1 MIKHIKIITI
11 MKTKLFLLV
20 LLLFVGKIYAT
31 NDIVTKGSNDKK
43 TYWGFGLSTN
53 IFCLDRGFDA
63 FNYYAST
70 ISDNEL
76 AKSNVIGVRNQG
88 STGFFV
94 DYRYQYSKWNAL
106 AIRLKYNS
114 RRMDYVLQ
122 GANDY
127 IGSWQSNTT
136 RIRNIEIPLMYRYT
150 FHKGDVDLLTGIVGV
165 GADIIISSSL
175 MSFKAL
181 TNVLYPRVDG
191 EFVLTKK
198 RDVNPFFTVGFSVDK
213 KIGNHRLE
221 TALLVNLYPL
231 NDNYKYEFVNSK
243 MGRGS
248 IYNANSE
255 SFDKHNIEV
264 SIAYY
269 L

>member
-1 MIKHIKIITI
+1 MIRFTKNITT
-11 MKTKLFLLV
+11 MKTKILLLV
-20 LLLFVGKIYAT
+20 LLLFVGKTYAT
-31 NDIVTKGSNDKK
+31 NDIVTKESDNKK

-70 ISDNEL
+70 VWDHTINKGAVL
-76 AKSNVIGVRNQG
+76 GLRNQG
-88 STGFFV
+88 SLGIFV
-94 DYRYQYSKWNAL
+94 DYRYQYDEWNAL

-122 GANDY
+122 GA
-127 IGSWQSNTT
+127 GWHANTS
-136 RIRNIEIPLMYRYT
+136 RIKNIEIPLMYRYT
-150 FHKGDVDLLTGIVGV
+150 FHKEEKSLFTGIIGL
-165 GADIIISSSL
+165 GADFIIVSSL
-175 MSFKAL
+175 LNL
-181 TNVLYPRVDG
+181 TANTGLEYPVQDG

-198 RDVNPFFTVGFSVDK
+198 RDINPFLTVGFSVDK

-221 TALLVNLYPL
+221 TALLVNFYPL

-243 MGRGS
+243 MGGGS

>member
-1 MIKHIKIITI
+1 MQKLTKTVAMLI
-11 MKTKLFLLV
+11 MAILTSSV
-20 LLLFVGKIYAT
+20 LLLPVGKIYAG
-31 NDIVTKGSNDKK
+31 NDIQSTENNKK

-70 ISDNEL
+70 IWDNTL
-76 AKSNVIGVRNQG
+76 NKSSVLGLRNQG
-88 STGFFV
+88 SLGIFV
-94 DYRYQYSKWNAL
+94 DYRYQYDEWNAL

-122 GANDY
+122 GA
-127 IGSWQSNTT
+127 GSWQAYTS
-136 RIRNIEIPLMYRYT
+136 RLRDIEIPLMYRYT
-150 FHKGDVDLLTGIVGV
+150 FHKKDKSILTGIIGI
-165 GADIIISSSL
+165 GADFTISSQL
-175 MSFKAL
+175 LEL
-181 TNVLYPRVDG
+181 TANTGLEYPIQDG
-191 EFVLTKK
+191 QFVLTKK

-221 TALLVNLYPL
+221 TSLLVNLYPL
-231 NDNYKYEFVNSK
+231 NNNYKYEFVNSK